1 MFPNQGGNLQFSKE
15 VEDEANSYFQRIY
28 NNTPNSTP
36 PPMSVEQTL
45 ELLKNFKDSQVER
58 EKVGYFD
65 MNPFPV
71 LFKGLVVLL
80 NFTLI

>member
-28 NNTPNSTP
+28 NNTPNANP

-58 EKVGYFD
+58 EKVGFFD
-65 MNPFPV
+65 EPISS
-71 LFKGLVVLL
+71 VV
-80 NFTLI
+80 